1 LVKVYGARRA
11 LDGVDLDVPR
21 GAFVSVMGP
30 SGSGKSTLLHLLGG
44 LDTPNDGEVLLD
56 GQSLS
61 AMPDRER
68 TLTRRHRIGFIFQAF
83 NLVPVL
89 TAGENVAL
97 PAVIDGERPEAYEER
112 LQRVLEVVNLRDRR
126 DQLPSELSGGE
137 QQRVAAARALFVE
150 PEVLL
155 ADEPT
160 GNLDSRSGVELLS
173 VLKRAQQERGQTVV
187 LVTHDPAAASF
198 GDEVVYLRDGKVSGH
213 LHLDGEGGDRAQLVL
228 AWLQELGA

>member
-1 LVKVYGARRA
+1 MKVYAARRA
-11 LDGVDLDVPR
+11 LDGVDLDVAR
-21 GAFVSVMGP
+21 GSFVSVMGP

-44 LDTPNDGEVLLD
+44 LDTPNEGEVLLD
-56 GQSLS
+56 GEALS
-61 AMPDRER
+61 SMDDRAR
-68 TLTRRHRIGFIFQAF
+68 TLARRHRIGFIFQAF

-112 LQRVLEVVNLRDRR
+112 LRNVLDLVNLLDRR

-150 PEVLL
+150 PDVLL

-160 GNLDSRSGVELLS
+160 GNLDSKSGLELLS
-173 VLKRAQQERGQTVV
+173 VLKRSQQDRGQTVV
-187 LVTHDPAAASF
+187 LVTHDPGAASF
-198 GDEVVYLRDGKVSGH
+198 GDDVIHLRDGRVSGR

>member
-1 LVKVYGARRA
+1 
-11 LDGVDLDVPR
+11 
-21 GAFVSVMGP
+21 MGP

-44 LDTPNDGEVLLD
+44 LDTPDEGEVLLE
-56 GQSLS
+56 GTSLS
-61 AMPDRER
+61 AMDDRAR

-89 TAGENVAL
+89 TAGENIAL
-97 PAVIDGERPEAYEER
+97 PAVIDGERPEAYQER
-112 LQRVLEVVNLRDRR
+112 LANVLDVVNLRDRR

-150 PEVLL
+150 PDVLL

-173 VLKRAQQERGQTVV
+173 VLKRAQHERGQTVV

-198 GDEVVYLRDGKVSGH
+198 ADDVVYLRDGRMRGR
-213 LHLDGEGGDRAQLVL
+213 LHLDDEGGDRAHLVL

>member
-1 LVKVYGARRA
+1 MKIYGARRA
-11 LDGVDLDVPR
+11 LDGVDLDVAR

-44 LDTPNDGEVLLD
+44 LDTPDEGDVVLDGE
-56 GQSLS
+56 SLS
-61 AMPDRER
+61 TMDDRDR
-68 TLTRRHRIGFIFQAF
+68 TLVRRHRIGFIFQAF

-89 TAGENVAL
+89 TAGENIAL
-97 PAVIDGERPEAYEER
+97 PAVIHGERPEAYEKR
-112 LQRVLEVVNLRDRR
+112 LQAVLDAVDLRERR

-150 PEVLL
+150 PEELL

-160 GNLDSRSGVELLS
+160 GNLDSRSGTELLS
-173 VLKRAQQERGQTVV
+173 VLKRAQRDHGQTVV

-198 GDEVVYLRDGKVSGH
+198 GDAVVYLRDGRVCGH
-213 LHLDGEGGDRAQLVL
+213 LHVDGEGGDRAQLVL

>member
-1 LVKVYGARRA
+1 MVKRYGARRA
-11 LDGVDLDVPR
+11 LDGIDLDIAR
-21 GAFVSVMGP
+21 GTFVSVMGP

-44 LDTPNDGEVLLD
+44 LDTPSEGEVLLD
-56 GQSLS
+56 GQALS
-61 AMPDRER
+61 RLDDRER
-68 TLTRRHRIGFIFQAF
+68 TLVRRHRIGFIFQAF

-97 PAVIDGERPEAYEER
+97 PAVIDGERPDAYEER
-112 LQRVLEVVNLRDRR
+112 LRNVLDVVNLGDQRE
-126 DQLPSELSGGE
+126 QLPSELSGGE

-150 PEVLL
+150 PDVLL

-173 VLKRAQQERGQTVV
+173 VLKRAQRERDQTVV

-198 GDEVVYLRDGKVSGH
+198 GDEVVHLRDGRIDGH
-213 LHLDGEGGDRAQLVL
+213 LALDGEGGDRAQLVL